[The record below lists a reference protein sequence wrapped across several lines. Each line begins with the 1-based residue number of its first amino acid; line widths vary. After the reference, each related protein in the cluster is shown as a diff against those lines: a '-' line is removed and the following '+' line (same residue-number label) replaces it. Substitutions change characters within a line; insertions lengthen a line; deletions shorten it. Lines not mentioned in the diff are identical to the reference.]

1 MTIAGLL
8 RDVRALIADP
18 DRWAMGCA
26 ARDAQGQAV
35 MPERPEAVRF
45 SAFGAPVRLAP
56 AAHEIR
62 DRAAE
67 ALNAAVGPEG
77 WNWWEDAPGRTHA
90 EVLAAL
96 DRAIAAADIVAGLVR
111 VGRKPVA

>member
-1 MTIAGLL
+1 MTTAGLL

-26 ARDAQGQAV
+26 ARDVHGQSV

-45 SAFGAPVRLAP
+45 SAFGALVRLAP
-56 AAHEIR
+56 EAHEIR

-67 ALNAAVGPEG
+67 VLNAATGPFG
-77 WNWWEDAPGRTHA
+77 WAVWEDALGRTHA
-90 EVLAAL
+90 EVLAAM
-96 DRAIAAADIVAGLVR
+96 DRAIAAAEIVAGFVR
-111 VGRKPVA
+111 VDR

>member
-1 MTIAGLL
+1 MIIVGLL

-18 DRWAMGCA
+18 DRWVMGCA
-26 ARDAQGQAV
+26 ARDAHGQSV

-45 SAFGAPVRLAP
+45 SAFGALVRLAP
-56 AAHEIR
+56 ADDDIR

-77 WNWWEDAPGRTHA
+77 WTSWEDAPGRTHA

-96 DRAIAAADIVAGLVR
+96 DRAIAAAEIVSGLV
-111 VGRKPVA
+111 P